1 MSVEKFRE
9 EMPAGLYEK
18 VKVQTLTIFCFAVL
32 MFFAGFISAY
42 IVQSSDKVW
51 VQVAFPE
58 VFSYSTICVV
68 LVSLFLILAKIFTK
82 KQRSGAVSMII
93 IAAIVFGCAFCY
105 FQVKGWNELVRGG
118 NLVSVHV
125 INPIGQYDSKFHFE
139 KNGEKITHDGQRY
152 FEGSE
157 LLSEEDVIQLKLF
170 ASDVCDGQHTFG
182 PKRIVKLEE
191 NWSPFTIVSTKGR
204 AVEFIDEVQYWQ
216 GGDTLNF
223 SERQD
228 LFNFSVAVDRNMEY
242 FKLTGE
248 YGKDFVILLNGEG
261 LEYENKQFFY
271 KNLVMNDEIKNNIT
285 DPFYLDGVG
294 SCTLKNGL
302 VVSESGDVVDVSEG
316 VWNLTSKIGKVLFSI
331 RIDEGVWTRQ
341 KSEISSDDYA
351 AIKNRRNS
359 TSSYIWVLTVA
370 HFLHIIGGIIY
381 LIALFK
387 LALNKRI
394 VERNQVKIRLANI
407 YWHVLGGLWVF
418 LFLFFQYYH

>member
-1 MSVEKFRE
+1 MSIEKFKE

-51 VQVAFPE
+51 VQISFPE
-58 VFSYSTICVV
+58 SFNYSTVSVI
-68 LVSLFLILAKIFTK
+68 LVSLFLLLAKLFTK
-82 KQRSGAVSMII
+82 KERDKAVTILI
-93 IAAIVFGCAFCY
+93 VGAIVFGCAFCY
-105 FQVKGWNELVRGG
+105 FQFKGWGELVRGG
-118 NLVSVHV
+118 NMVSVHV
-125 INPIGQYDSKFHFE
+125 INPKGQYGNKFHFVKE
-139 KNGEKITHDGQRY
+139 GEAITHDGQNY
-152 FEGSE
+152 YKGEN
-157 LLSEEDVIQLKLF
+157 LLSDPDVVQLKLF
-170 ASDVCDGQHTFG
+170 AADICENNYQFGQEMT
-182 PKRIVKLEE
+182 LEE
-191 NWSPFTIVSTKGR
+191 SWDPFSIVSTEGR
-204 AVEFIDEVQYWQ
+204 KVEFDGNSQRWK
-216 GGDTLNF
+216 GDSTLSF

-228 LFNFSVAVDRNMEY
+228 LFNFSLAVHLNMEY

-248 YGKDFVILLNGEG
+248 YGKDFTVLLNGEG
-261 LEYENKQFFY
+261 LEYENKKFFY
-271 KNLVMNDEIKNNIT
+271 KEQLMNDEIKNNIT
-285 DPFYLDGVG
+285 DPFYLEGVG

-302 VVSESGDVVDVSEG
+302 VVSNKGEVVDVSKG
-316 VWNLTSKIGKVLFSI
+316 VWNITCKIGKVLFAI
-331 RIDEGVWTRQ
+331 RIDDGVWTRQ
-341 KSEISSDDYA
+341 KSEISRDDYA
-351 AIKNRRNS
+351 AINNRSNS

-381 LIALFK
+381 LITLFK

>member
-157 LLSEEDVIQLKLF
+157 LLSEEDVIQL
-170 ASDVCDGQHTFG
+170 
-182 PKRIVKLEE
+182 
-191 NWSPFTIVSTKGR
+191 
-204 AVEFIDEVQYWQ
+204 
-216 GGDTLNF
+216 NF
-223 SERQD
+223 LLQ
-228 LFNFSVAVDRNMEY
+228 M
-242 FKLTGE
+242 
-248 YGKDFVILLNGEG
+248 FVMANIHLARKELLN
-261 LEYENKQFFY
+261 
-271 KNLVMNDEIKNNIT
+271 
-285 DPFYLDGVG
+285 
-294 SCTLKNGL
+294 
-302 VVSESGDVVDVSEG
+302 
-316 VWNLTSKIGKVLFSI
+316 
-331 RIDEGVWTRQ
+331 
-341 KSEISSDDYA
+341 
-351 AIKNRRNS
+351 
-359 TSSYIWVLTVA
+359 
-370 HFLHIIGGIIY
+370 
-381 LIALFK
+381 
-387 LALNKRI
+387 
-394 VERNQVKIRLANI
+394 
-407 YWHVLGGLWVF
+407 
-418 LFLFFQYYH
+418 